1 MRKLSIFMSLILIIV
16 TLVTVILGGCRAKTT
31 KTSEPIKIGALISMT
46 GFLADLGSRY
56 KDGFNLALKEAG
68 WEVAGRKVE
77 LILEDD
83 GTMDVSGS
91 TEKAKKLVD
100 SDHVCLVFTPIF
112 QATLRAVLPYLET
125 MKVPSISEFCSN
137 WNLRKYQYHH
147 SSLGTGIEGCYELG
161 LYAYNTLGFRTLTIM
176 AEDSI
181 APKNYVASTA
191 WAFTNQG
198 GTVIQKQYFPMGNTD
213 FGPFMANLKKADA
226 FLFFAPGN
234 TPFQL
239 IKQYHQFGIKMPI
252 LMAFDCIGEQ
262 YLQQMGDDAV
272 GIIGVIHYTQ
282 AIDTPANKK
291 FIETYEKTYG
301 RKPDNID
308 FLGYTLMSLALSA
321 LKSTGGDTSPEK
333 IQAAL
338 ADVKYDSPAGP
349 VSFGPTRWGMMTEYI
364 FKIVKENNQYFYKIL
379 ETRKNLKPIDEATLP
394 KSLF

>member
-137 WNLRKYQYHH
+137 WDLQKYQYHH

-176 AEDSI
+176 TEDSI
-181 APKNYVASTA
+181 ATKNYIASTA

-213 FGPFMANLKKADA
+213 FGPFMANLKNADA

-262 YLQQMGDDAV
+262 YLQKMGDDAV

-349 VSFGPTRWGMMTEYI
+349 VSFGPTRWGMMTLYI